1 MNNARSSKPSDT
13 EVLELPRLGSRRE
26 IIAIVLALVVVA
38 TGGFFAGFVAG
49 TGSVSADVAVQRGP
63 EGFDVFWEVW
73 DYVESEFYYD
83 VPDTVERTYGAIR
96 GMLETLGDVHTA
108 FVQPSIAEVER
119 ENIEGVFGGIGAY
132 VNLNEYGQLY
142 IAYPFPDQPASRAGL
157 QVGDIVL
164 SADGQSLENLT
175 LAEGTALI
183 RGPLGTTVRLR
194 IFRPQTGEIFEVD
207 VERAEI
213 QIPTVRAEMLEGK
226 IAYAA
231 LFRFNGVATRQLEA
245 ELTRLLAQ
253 NPRALIL
260 DLRGNPGGLLDEA
273 ISVSDLFLPQG
284 IVAIQRTTLLKE
296 PRVFYSDTGDVA
308 EDIPLV
314 VLIDRG
320 SASASEIVAG
330 AIRDRE
336 RGVLVGLPTFG
347 KGSVQLVHDLS
358 DGSQLRITYGAWY
371 TPDEIAL
378 NSTGISPDI
387 PVELPADGFGPAD
400 DPWLAA
406 AIEYIDATYP
416 VVTESNDS

>member
-1 MNNARSSKPSDT
+1 MNDARSSKPSDT

-26 IIAIVLALVVVA
+26 IIAIVLALVVVGI
-38 TGGFFAGFVAG
+38 GGFFAGFVTATSSVAG
-49 TGSVSADVAVQRGP
+49 VTIQRGP
-63 EGFDVFWEVW
+63 EGFEVFWEVW

-83 VPDTVERTYGAIR
+83 VPDSVERTYGAIR

-183 RGPLGTTVRLR
+183 RGPLGTKVHLQ

-213 QIPTVRAEMLEGK
+213 QIPTVRAEMLEDG

-245 ELTRLLAQ
+245 ELSRLFAR

-284 IVAIQRTTLLKE
+284 VVAIQRTTLLKE
-296 PRVFYSDTGDVA
+296 PRVYYSDTGDIA

-336 RGVLVGLPTFG
+336 RGVLIGLPTFG

-378 NSTGISPDI
+378 NGTGISPDI
-387 PVELPADGFGPAD
+387 EVELPAEGFGPAD

-416 VVTESNDS
+416 MVTESNGS